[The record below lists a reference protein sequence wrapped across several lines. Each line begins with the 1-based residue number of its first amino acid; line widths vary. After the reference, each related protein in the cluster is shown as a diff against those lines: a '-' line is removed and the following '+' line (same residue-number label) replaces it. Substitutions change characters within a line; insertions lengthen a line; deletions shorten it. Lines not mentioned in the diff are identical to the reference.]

1 MSKLLG
7 DDMYTKKYNVY
18 GIGNALVDV
27 QYRVTPDFLTR
38 LGIDKGVMTLIGE
51 ARRKALIDAL
61 QEYPA
66 ERASGG
72 SAANTMIGT
81 ANFGGRACYACT
93 VGKDEDGDFYLQDLA
108 DVGVESNPSHRGDG
122 PTGQCLVLITPD
134 ADRTMNTFLGVSAEI
149 GAKQVDERFMQQ
161 SDYFYIEG
169 YLLSSNNGF
178 EAALAGQRYAKT
190 LGTRVAL
197 TLSDPFIVNTFG
209 KRVRNLME
217 NGIDLLFCNEVEA
230 LAYTG
235 CSHIDEAHKQLARD
249 VPLFAVTCGSEGALI
264 GEAGNVFKAPGYKV
278 NAVDTNGAGDMFAG
292 AFIFGIT
299 HGYDLKQSATLATYA
314 SSRIVTQY
322 GPRLRESLKDRI
334 PAILS

>member
-1 MSKLLG
+1 MN
-7 DDMYTKKYNVY
+7 TPKKHDVY

-27 QYRVTPDFLTR
+27 QYRVTPDLLTR
-38 LGIDKGVMTLIGE
+38 LGIDKGVMTLIDE
-51 ARRKALIDAL
+51 ARRSALIEAL
-61 QEYPA
+61 RAYPA

-72 SAANTMIGT
+72 SAANTMIGV
-81 ANFGGRACYACT
+81 ANFGGRACYACK
-93 VGKDEDGDFYLQDLA
+93 VGQDDDGDFYLKDLA
-108 DVGVESNPSHRGDG
+108 DVGVESNASHRGDG

-134 ADRTMNTFLGVSAEI
+134 ADRTMNTFLGVSGAI
-149 GAKQVDERFMQQ
+149 GVEQIDELFMRQ
-161 SDYFYIEG
+161 SAYFYIEG
-169 YLLSSNNGF
+169 YLLSSINGF
-178 EAALAGQRYAKT
+178 EAVLAGQRLAKT

-197 TLSDPFIVNTFG
+197 TLSDPFIVNAFG
-209 KRVRNLME
+209 ERVHNLME
-217 NGIDLLFCNEVEA
+217 KGVDLLFCNEAEA

-235 CSHIDEAHKQLARD
+235 CAHVDAACDKLTSS
-249 VPLFAVTCGSEGALI
+249 VPLVAVTCGPDGALI
-264 GEAGNVFKAPGYKV
+264 GEAGNVFRSPGYKV

-299 HGYDLKQSATLATYA
+299 HGYDLKQAATLATYA